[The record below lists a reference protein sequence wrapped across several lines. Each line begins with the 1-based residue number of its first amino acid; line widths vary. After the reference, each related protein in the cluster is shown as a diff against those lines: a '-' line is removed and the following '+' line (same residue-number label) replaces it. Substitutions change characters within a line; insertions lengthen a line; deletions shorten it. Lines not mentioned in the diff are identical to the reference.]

1 MNLFLYLSNLFIL
14 SMNKNQIIKNMYCP
28 SCISCKYF
36 KPCLS
41 DLLLNNTYN
50 TRCTKFGTKNYITG
64 MIDYEYAPIA
74 RQNENLCG
82 MEAKYFEKRRIFFD

>member
-1 MNLFLYLSNLFIL
+1 MNLIMYLNNLLLI
-14 SMNKNQIIKNMYCP
+14 MGKNQIIRNSNYQ

-36 KPCLS
+36 KPCIS
-41 DLLLNNTYN
+41 DLLLNNTHV

-82 MEAKYFEKRRIFFD
+82 MEARYYEKRRIFFN